1 MVSVFMSPSPTKE
14 STAQAVELQTRVT
27 RYGSRYWA
35 VYLNGQLLAV
45 TVYKKGALAV
55 QNALARPSGNGCAIL
70 SE

>member
-1 MVSVFMSPSPTKE
+1 MFPSPTKE
-14 STAQAVELQTRVT
+14 SAAQAVELQTSVT
-27 RYGSRYWA
+27 RYGARYWA